1 MTQYNTLNVIFSKLQ
16 LNKLKLRTKNGTKS
30 GSSDTRLIIQNEEIN
45 DIMKIVKS
53 LEGSGLLI
61 KDDSETI
68 KNEAKEQKGG
78 FLKIPPEQVAIRVG
92 QDFQCHLII

>member
-1 MTQYNTLNVIFSKLQ
+1 MTQYNSLNVIFSNLQ
-16 LNKLKLRTKNGTKS
+16 LNKLKLIKNGTKS
-30 GSSDTRLIIQNEEIN
+30 GSSDTRLTIRNEEIN

-61 KDDSETI
+61 KDDSETV

-78 FLKIPPEQVAIRVG
+78 FLKIPPEQVTIRVG
-92 QDFQCHLII
+92 QDFQCHLIV